1 MATLLFWTFAIITLA
16 GGMGVVLAR
25 NPINGAMALVGSFFA
40 LAGLFLLLDAQLIAA
55 LQVLVYA
62 GAIMVLFLFVIM
74 LLNLGPRD
82 LGPPRFGIGKAVGL
96 LAVAATGAYLLKVVL
111 PFERGPTSPVDPGF
125 GTVASVGRLLYQQY
139 TLPFEVVSLLLLTAI
154 LAAVV
159 VAKGRI

>member
-1 MATLLFWTFAIITLA
+1 VASLLFWVFSAITLA
-16 GGMGVVLAR
+16 GAVGVVVAR
-25 NPINGAMALVGSFFA
+25 SPVNGAMSLVGSFFA

-82 LGPPRFGIGKAVGL
+82 LGPPRFGFGKAVGL
-96 LAVAATGAYLLKVVL
+96 LTVVAIAFFLLKAAL
-111 PFERGPTSPVDPGF
+111 PFGQGVNPAINPAF

-139 TLPFEVVSLLLLTAI
+139 MLPFEVVSLLLLTAI
-154 LAAVV
+154 VAAVV

>member
-1 MATLLFWTFAIITLA
+1 VETLLFWTFAVITLA
-16 GGMGVVLAR
+16 GGVGVVVAR
-25 NPINGAMALVGSFFA
+25 NPVNGAMALVGSFFA

-82 LGPPRFGIGKAVGL
+82 LGPPRFGVGKVLGL
-96 LAVAATGAYLLKVVL
+96 LAAVVTVGSLMRAVFHFGRASAQPL
-111 PFERGPTSPVDPGF
+111 PSGF
-125 GTVASVGRLLYQQY
+125 GTVASVGRLLYTQY

-154 LAAVV
+154 VAAVV
-159 VAKGRI
+159 VAKGKI